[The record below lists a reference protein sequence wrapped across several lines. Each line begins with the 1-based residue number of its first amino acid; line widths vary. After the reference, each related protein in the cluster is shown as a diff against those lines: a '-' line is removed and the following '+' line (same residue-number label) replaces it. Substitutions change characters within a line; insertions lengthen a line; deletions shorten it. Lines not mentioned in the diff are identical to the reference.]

1 MILYNDSL
9 TVKRAFFT
17 YFSFTTYFY
26 IFPLIALTELLYSE
40 NGEYLFKKVS
50 KIWYLLLIF
59 GFLQVLLHQFGISY
73 SYESI
78 FEPGD
83 QNVTNFL
90 GFQILRPNSFFGE
103 PRKMAAI
110 IIPIFFIKKLF
121 VDGDNKFFLMDYL
134 LIIALGLL
142 TGSAT
147 FFVFCFLFG
156 FYYFL
161 FFNSHKRGYFFKVQK
176 IIIILSLVF
185 IVPFLSN
192 YLDLIAPRL
201 KNYIDLAK
209 AGAFNAR
216 GDLFAQASDWLI
228 VPYFYDIVTL
238 KMNVLKAFFGS
249 GLGSFNYGI
258 DEYFIKIFDFS
269 TFDAGIIQGSRLL
282 IFTILLETGLVG
294 LFVFTLIFVK
304 LHFIINSFNFID
316 SKIKSVLKLILA
328 SMFIGG
334 IIVAS
339 FSFLMGYLIIL
350 YYYFIDKQEKDKKI
364 LLSI

>member
-1 MILYNDSL
+1 L
-9 TVKRAFFT
+9 
-17 YFSFTTYFY
+17 
-26 IFPLIALTELLYSE
+26 
-40 NGEYLFKKVS
+40 
-50 KIWYLLLIF
+50 
-59 GFLQVLLHQFGISY
+59 
-73 SYESI
+73 
-78 FEPGD
+78 
-83 QNVTNFL
+83 
-90 GFQILRPNSFFGE
+90 FGE
-103 PRKMAAI
+103 PRKMAAV
-110 IIPIFFIKKLF
+110 IIPIFYIKKLF
-121 VDGDNKFFLMDYL
+121 VDGDSKFYLMDYL
-134 LIIALGLL
+134 LIITLGLL

-147 FFVFCFLFG
+147 FFIFCFLFG

-161 FFNSHKRGYFFKVQK
+161 FFNPDNRGYFFKVQK

-192 YLDLIAPRL
+192 YLDVIAPRV
-201 KNYIDLAK
+201 KNYIELAK
-209 AGAFNAR
+209 AGAFNVR

-228 VPYFYDIVTL
+228 IPYFYDIITL
-238 KMNVLKAFFGS
+238 KMNVLKSFFGS
-249 GLGSFNYGI
+249 GLGSFNHGI

-269 TFDAGIIQGSRLL
+269 TFDADIIQGSRLL
-282 IFTILLETGLVG
+282 IFTVLLETGLVG

-316 SKIKSVLKLILA
+316 SKIKSVLKLILV